1 MALVTMKEILTD
13 AYEKGYGVGAF
24 NINNLEF
31 MQAIVEAAEEENSPV
46 IIAVSEGAMKYTG
59 IEFLAEMVKLAASKA
74 SVPIAL
80 HVDHGKH
87 WEVIVSAIRNGF
99 TSVMID
105 ASDKPFEENVRITSK
120 VVDLAHAVGVT
131 VEAEIGRLKGIEDIV
146 KVSEREAVLTDPE
159 EAKEFVDATGVDALA
174 VAVGTSHGAYKFKGE
189 PKLDI
194 ERIKKIRELVKIPLV
209 LHGAS
214 GVLPDI
220 VALAEK
226 YGAELKGAKGVP
238 DDQIKAAIEAGICKI
253 NIDTDLRLSFLAG
266 VRKFLS
272 ENPDVFDPRK
282 YLGEGREMVKETVK
296 RKIRLFGSN
305 GRAW

>member
-46 IIAVSEGAMKYTG
+46 IIAVSEGAMKYAG

-146 KVSEREAVLTDPE
+146 KVSEREAVLTDPK

-266 VRKFLS
+266 VRKFLL

-305 GRAW
+305 DRVW

>member
-46 IIAVSEGAMKYTG
+46 IIAVSEGAMKYAG
-59 IEFLAEMVKLAASKA
+59 IEFLAEIVKLAASKA

-87 WEVIVSAIRNGF
+87 WEVIVSAIRTGF